1 MNTVSA
7 PITAI
12 QVGDIV
18 VTGHGTQTITE
29 HRVSKT
35 ATDFTY
41 GALYVIYCEDGYRFS
56 DTPNGFWYQIRKA
69 DPAAHKAAE
78 NAARAYATAW
88 DNKR

>member
-1 MNTVSA
+1 MCDRCRRPADDV
-7 PITAI
+7 
-12 QVGDIV
+12 IV
-18 VTGHGTQTITE
+18 IWSPQGH
-29 HRVSKT
+29 R
-35 ATDFTY
+35 F
-41 GALYVIYCEDGYRFS
+41 YC